1 MTSEMIERVAK
12 AMADKAG
19 LIWNVLPDK
28 HDIACGHGMPE
39 GCKDYWFVMA
49 RAAIE
54 ALTTDDLLKE
64 LDRRL
69 GSEPGQ
75 KP

>member
-1 MTSEMIERVAK
+1 MASDMIERVATAIALAEGK
-12 AMADKAG
+12 NLMWPVYADA
-19 LIWNVLPDK
+19 
-28 HDIACGHGMPE
+28 
-39 GCKDYWFVMA
+39 A